1 MCQLPESVT
10 VTGFSPFKGKKKR
23 EELERSAICA
33 RAAPGAPSDP
43 WVAHRRPSRGVHSN
57 PLGGRAPPAVLL
69 GPPGTQQR
77 APGNRSGPTGRGCFV
92 NSIPFKVD
100 PAAWTQLCSFF
111 PLLSFQS
118 YATHFDLQRSGRLLM
133 WKLLVFINDLLPCSN
148 LF

>member
-69 GPPGTQQR
+69 GPPR
-77 APGNRSGPTGRGCFV
+77 N
-92 NSIPFKVD
+92 
-100 PAAWTQLCSFF
+100 PAARTRQPERPDGAGLFRKQH
-111 PLLSFQS
+111 PFQS
-118 YATHFDLQRSGRLLM
+118 
-133 WKLLVFINDLLPCSN
+133 
-148 LF
+148 